1 MDGGGAQPPEGIP
14 LGLEPVGPR
23 DGQRHFDQLRI
34 ELGSGVFFD
43 LAKSLLKAPAF
54 SISTGTN
61 VMDLRIFFLADKK
74 GKGEK

>member
-1 MDGGGAQPPEGIP
+1 MDGGRTEPPEGVP
-14 LGLEPVGPR
+14 FGLEPVGPR
-23 DGQRHFDQLRI
+23 DRQCHFNQLWI

-43 LAKSLLKAPAF
+43 LAKSLFKTPAL

>member
-1 MDGGGAQPPEGIP
+1 MVGGRSR
-14 LGLEPVGPR
+14 L
-23 DGQRHFDQLRI
+23 
-34 ELGSGVFFD
+34 SVF
-43 LAKSLLKAPAF
+43 LSASSQPAF

>member
-1 MDGGGAQPPEGIP
+1 MDGGEAELPERVP
-14 LGLEPVGPR
+14 LGLEPVGLR

-34 ELGSGVFFD
+34 ELGRGAFFD
-43 LAKSLLKAPAF
+43 LAKSLFKAPAF

>member
-1 MDGGGAQPPEGIP
+1 MDSGGTEPPEGVP

-23 DGQRHFDQLRI
+23 DGQRHFDQRRI
-34 ELGSGVFFD
+34 ELCSGVFFD
-43 LAKSLLKAPAF
+43 LAKSLFKAPAF

-61 VMDLRIFFLADKK
+61 VMDLRMFFLADKK

>member
-1 MDGGGAQPPEGIP
+1 MDGGLTEPPEGVP
-14 LGLEPVGPR
+14 LGLEPVGFL

-34 ELGSGVFFD
+34 ELGSGAFFD
-43 LAKSLLKAPAF
+43 LAKSLFKAPAL